1 MNVLITGGSS
11 GIGLEFARL
20 YAAQK
25 NSLILVGRS
34 KQALT
39 DVKQE
44 LITKFNC
51 KNVRI
56 IPLDLSKQGAAQTLH
71 KKVPDIDILIN
82 NAGVGDFGE
91 CVSISIEKVSAMLSL
106 NIIAITELCMLYGK
120 DFKNAKKGGVLNVA
134 STAAFQ
140 PLPYLGAYSASKAYV
155 LSFSLA
161 LAAELKEDNVTVT
174 CLCPGTTKTNFF
186 SAGGRAEI
194 SSEQG
199 LMSPVRVAK
208 LGKKGLEDRK
218 LIVIP
223 GRQNRFFALAAKLL
237 PHKIVLAYAKRMMR
251 EYK

>member
-1 MNVLITGGSS
+1 MNVLITGSSS

-20 YAAQK
+20 YAAQE
-25 NSLILVGRS
+25 NSLILVSRS
-34 KQALT
+34 KLALN

-56 IPLDLSKQGAAQTLH
+56 IPLDLSKHGSAEELH

-91 CVSISIEKVSAMLSL
+91 CVSMPIEKISAMISL
-106 NIIAITELCMLYGK
+106 NITALTELCMLYGR

-134 STAAFQ
+134 SIAAFQ
-140 PLPYLGAYSASKAYV
+140 PLPYFGAYSASKAYV

-161 LAAELKEDNVTVT
+161 LAAELKEYNVTVT

-194 SSEQG
+194 SQEKG
-199 LMSPVRVAK
+199 IMSASTVAA
-208 LGKKGLEDRK
+208 LGKSGLERK
-218 LIVIP
+218 LLIVIP

-237 PHKIVLAYAKRMMR
+237 PHKIVLGYAKRMME
-251 EYK
+251 EYR